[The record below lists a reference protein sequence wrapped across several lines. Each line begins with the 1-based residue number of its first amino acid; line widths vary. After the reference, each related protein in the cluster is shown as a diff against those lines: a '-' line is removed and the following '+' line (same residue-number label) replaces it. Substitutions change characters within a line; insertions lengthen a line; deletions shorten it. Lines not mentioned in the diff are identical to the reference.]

1 MGGTVSGASDTEGSS
16 ARHSGVKIKRKIG
29 RVLAFQGVT
38 HWGSAALFPVH
49 SCVFPRAGLSCQPRA
64 SLPGPQ
70 PTSASDPVPTRVGE
84 SSVGG
89 VAPGGGPAWG
99 WGALTHGR
107 GPGAGKRPRVSG
119 TLRPPFLSSPVHS
132 PPRGAS

>member
-38 HWGSAALFPVH
+38 HWGPAALFPVR

-70 PTSASDPVPTRVGE
+70 PRRRLTLSPPGSGRAAWGAWHLGGP
-84 SSVGG
+84 SVGVG
-89 VAPGGGPAWG
+89 CADARPWAGSREAPPRVRDPQAAFPFKP
-99 WGALTHGR
+99 GAL
-107 GPGAGKRPRVSG
+107 
-119 TLRPPFLSSPVHS
+119 